1 MTEPRED
8 ERDEDDDEI
17 LDRQREQDIIDGC
30 EGRWW
35 LTGDER

>member
-8 ERDEDDDEI
+8 ERDEDEL
-17 LDRQREQDIIDGC
+17 LDRQRDQDIIDGC